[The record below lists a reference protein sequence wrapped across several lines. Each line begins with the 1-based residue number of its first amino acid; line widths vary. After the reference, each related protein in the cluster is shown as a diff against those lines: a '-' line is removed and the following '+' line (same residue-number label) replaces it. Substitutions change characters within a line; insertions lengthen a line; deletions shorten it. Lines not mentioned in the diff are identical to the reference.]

1 MSNTDSF
8 KQNYLWLIIVIIL
21 ANATGLFSPIL
32 NSNDAY
38 FYAVISKNIAANNDW
53 VNLFYGGKDW
63 LDKPHLPFWVTAL
76 FFKIF
81 GYTSF
86 AYVLPGFLFNLLGL
100 IYTYRLAKE
109 FFDRNVALISA
120 VIYAS
125 SLHLMLSAIDVRA
138 EAFLLGEILPAC
150 FYFWRYDKENRL
162 KHLVLASL
170 FTGLALMTKGI
181 FVLFTICSGQ
191 ICYWIYTKQFYK
203 VVSARFFLIILLS
216 FIFAIPEFICLYVQF
231 DLHPEKIVFDNT
243 NVSGLHW
250 YFWGSQFGRFF
261 NTGPIVNKHGDPFF
275 FVHTLLWAFLPWTLV
290 FIFAIYTSIKKFNNY
305 FSPDKAKIIY
315 LSGAFLPTFIM
326 FSATKFQLDH
336 YTNIIIPFAAIF
348 CAFIVCNA
356 QSKLLA
362 KFQVYLSYALLDLNI
377 ILILF
382 CFKFSIYSLLVV
394 IPILLIFLIIK
405 NISRVRGISVQTIV
419 YPALAISSVIIMIMA
434 INGIIYQ
441 RYNAGYNIS
450 SYIENDKSLYLIN
463 TDKVVNTLGFHSSIN
478 IYSVDDITQVSKL
491 PCYVL
496 INKNQVQQIQ
506 HLTNIKLINSFD
518 DIPMEKFIPTLFSD
532 KKYEQSI
539 NHFLLFKV
547 N

>member
-1 MSNTDSF
+1 MSSTDNF
-8 KQNYLWLIIVIIL
+8 KQNYLWLILVIIL
-21 ANATGLFSPIL
+21 ANATGLLFPIL

-38 FYAVISKNIAANNDW
+38 FYAVISKNIVTNNDW

-63 LDKPHLPFWVTAL
+63 LDKPHLPFWVTAV

-86 AYVLPGFLFNLLGL
+86 AYVLPGFLFNLLGM

-109 FFDRNVALISA
+109 FFDHNIALISA

-162 KHLVLASL
+162 KHLFLASL

-191 ICYWIYTKQFYK
+191 IGYWIYTKQFCK
-203 VVSARFFLIILLS
+203 VVSAKFFLFILLS

-231 DLHPEKIVFDNT
+231 DLHPEKIVFDTN

-275 FVHTLLWAFLPWTLV
+275 FIHTLLWAFLPWTLV
-290 FIFAIYTSIKKFNNY
+290 LIFAIYTIIKKFNSY
-305 FSPDKAKIIY
+305 LSSDKAKIIY

-348 CAFIVCNA
+348 CAFVVCTA
-356 QSKLLA
+356 QSNLLA
-362 KFQVYLSYALLDLNI
+362 KVQVYLSYVLLGLNI
-377 ILILF
+377 ILIFF
-382 CFKFSIYSLLVV
+382 CFKLSVYSSLVI
-394 IPILLIFLIIK
+394 IPLILIFLITK
-405 NISRVRGISVQTIV
+405 NIYMVRFISTQTVV

-450 SYIENDKSLYLIN
+450 NYIGHDKPLYLIN

-478 IYSVDDITQVSKL
+478 IYSVNDITQVSKL

-496 INKNQVQQIQ
+496 INNNQVQQIQ

-518 DIPMEKFIPTLFSD
+518 DIPMEKFIPTLFSSS
-532 KKYEQSI
+532 KYQQSI